1 MVIKLFQE
9 KQTKKTVS
17 LIIEFSDQTSN
28 FSVEIQPGLIQRY
41 DENLN
46 LIRIEVKDSNLID
59 RIIEKL
65 DEIIEKPGIKII
77 RKVA

>member
-9 KQTKKTVS
+9 KQNQKTVS
-17 LIIEFSDQTSN
+17 LLIEFSDQKSN
-28 FSVEIQPGLIQRY
+28 VSVEIQPGLIQKY

-46 LIRIEVKDSNLID
+46 LIRIEVKDPHLINS
-59 RIIEKL
+59 IIEKL
-65 DEIIEKPGIKII
+65 DEIIEKPGIKVI